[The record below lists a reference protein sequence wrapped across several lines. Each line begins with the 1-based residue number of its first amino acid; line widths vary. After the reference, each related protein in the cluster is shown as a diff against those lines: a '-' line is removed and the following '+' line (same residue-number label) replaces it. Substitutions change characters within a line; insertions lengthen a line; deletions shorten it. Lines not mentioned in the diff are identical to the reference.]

1 MTPNQMLAM
10 VRKLINDEQ
19 ATGFTEGGNLEEPEG
34 TQELLN
40 YLDRAVDEYSKR
52 QAIAQDMR
60 LLKTMTVSG
69 GSSLPKDY
77 LALCGVVPITING
90 KTITFYGDE
99 DVMPVRY
106 FARLPYV
113 TSVIT
118 NMDTGAGMNTNI
130 AYERDQEVTLCAL
143 AAIYALN
150 KHEYNVSQHLMLL
163 GYGQAAGGGQNAG

>member
-34 TQELLN
+34 TQELKL

-60 LLKTMTVSG
+60 LLKTMTVSS
-69 GSSLPKDY
+69 GSTLPADY
-77 LALCGVVPITING
+77 LALCGGAPVNISNG
-90 KTITFYGDE
+90 VLSYYGDE
-99 DVMPVRY
+99 SMMPVRY

-113 TSVIT
+113 S
-118 NMDTGAGMNTNI
+118 NYGDTATLP
-130 AYERDQEVTLCAL
+130 YQRDQEIAICAL

-163 GYGQAAGGGQNAG
+163 GYGQSAGGQNAS